1 MPSNSDT
8 DPSFLKLS
16 TLSGLNHGLAVLKS
30 QLDDGGIMGALK
42 YLNSRI
48 EHRFTAIYKFQG
60 SMQRAVF
67 LYDKL
72 GRPGTRFN
80 AIATSESLGRFI
92 TVSQPFGV
100 TDSATDA
107 FLNEHAYRSLV
118 TSFYGVSL
126 SQANTRPTGSLCHFD
141 LKPQSLPSPVERDFL
156 NRAKSLLFFR
166 LNGFGHRRQRITPK
180 NHSIPRPPVVH
191 KRLI

>member
-1 MPSNSDT
+1 MLSNFDT

-30 QLDDGGIMGALK
+30 QLDADGIMGALK

-48 EHRFTAIYKFQG
+48 DHRFTAIYKFQG

-72 GRPGTRFN
+72 GHPGNRFN

-92 TVSQPFGV
+92 TVSEPFGV
-100 TDSATDA
+100 TDSASDA
-107 FLNEHAYRSLV
+107 FLNENGHRSVV
-118 TSFYGVSL
+118 TSFYGVAL
-126 SQANTRPTGSLCHFD
+126 SQAHTKPTGSLCHFD
-141 LKPQSLPSPVERDFL
+141 VKPQSLPTPVERDFL
-156 NRAKSLLFFR
+156 NRARNLLFIR
-166 LNGFGHRRQRITPK
+166 LNGFG
-180 NHSIPRPPVVH
+180 N
-191 KRLI
+191 

>member
-1 MPSNSDT
+1 MLSNFDT

-30 QLDDGGIMGALK
+30 ELDAGGIMAALK

-48 EHRFTAIYKFQG
+48 EHRYTAIYKFQG

-67 LYDKL
+67 LFDKL
-72 GRPGTRFN
+72 GHPGNRFN

-92 TVSQPFGV
+92 TLSEPFGV

-107 FLNEHAYRSLV
+107 FLNENGHRSLV
-118 TSFYGVSL
+118 TSFYGVPL
-126 SQANTRPTGSLCHFD
+126 SPANTRPTGSLCHFD

-156 NRAKSLLFFR
+156 NRAKSLLLIR
-166 LNGFGHRRQRITPK
+166 LNGFG
-180 NHSIPRPPVVH
+180 N
-191 KRLI
+191 

>member
-1 MPSNSDT
+1 MLSNFDT

-16 TLSGLNHGLAVLKS
+16 TLSGLNHGLAVFKS
-30 QLDDGGIMGALK
+30 KLDVGGIMAALQ

-48 EHRFTAIYKFQG
+48 DHRFTAIYKFQG

-72 GRPGTRFN
+72 GQSGSRLN
-80 AIATSESLGRFI
+80 AIAMSESLSRFI
-92 TVSQPFGV
+92 TVSEPFGV
-100 TDSATDA
+100 TNSATDA
-107 FLNEHAYRSLV
+107 FLNENGHRSVV

-126 SQANTRPTGSLCHFD
+126 SPAGTRPTGSLCHFD

-156 NRAKSLLFFR
+156 NRASSLLFIR
-166 LNGFGHRRQRITPK
+166 LNGFGH
-180 NHSIPRPPVVH
+180 
-191 KRLI
+191 